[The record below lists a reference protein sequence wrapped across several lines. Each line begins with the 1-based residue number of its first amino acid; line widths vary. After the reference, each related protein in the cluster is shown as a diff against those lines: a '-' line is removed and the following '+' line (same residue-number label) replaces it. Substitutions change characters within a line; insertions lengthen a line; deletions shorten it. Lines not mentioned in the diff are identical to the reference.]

1 MSMSTH
7 VYGIRPPDDN
17 WKKMYAIWKACKSGS
32 VDIPEVVLDFFDS
45 GNPDPKGVVLT
56 LDRAEN
62 GCCAAYNDEY
72 SSGFE
77 ADLTQIPK
85 DIKIL
90 RFARSW

>member
-7 VYGIRPPDDN
+7 VYAILPRDDN
-17 WKKMYAIWKACKSGS
+17 WKKMYAIWDACLSAG
-32 VDIPEVVLDFFDS
+32 VDVPRVVCDFF
-45 GNPDPKGVVLT
+45 GGEKPDPKGVVLT

-62 GCCAAYNDEY
+62 GCCAVYNDEY

-77 ADLTQIPK
+77 VDLTMIHK

-90 RFARSW
+90 RFTNSW